1 MTTTDQAVNSLRCT
15 VANFNTLHVNRG
27 FRAGRSLN
35 NPGSCPRRGG
45 NVGTL
50 MTMMEETEMRYK
62 ADITAGALK
71 LPESRLIADLLLH
84 QVDAEG
90 WKDAIVTKN
99 VLQARNPATARRL
112 TTLIRG
118 RLETMGT
125 DLWKLVRDGKGDVAT
140 HAVFAAAVKHS
151 PLLRDFLEIVVSE
164 QYRLFNTA
172 LTNKLWADYL
182 EGCRERDPEMPQWN
196 ETTRRRLRSSVFQML
211 AQAGY
216 IENTR
221 RLKLRTVHIADQ
233 VLRYL
238 KANREEYV
246 LRCIQVAP

>member
-1 MTTTDQAVNSLRCT
+1 M
-15 VANFNTLHVNRG
+15 
-27 FRAGRSLN
+27 RAA
-35 NPGSCPRRGG
+35 GG
-45 NVGTL
+45 
-50 MTMMEETEMRYK
+50 RYK

-71 LPESRLIADLLLH
+71 LPESRLIADLLLR

-99 VLQARNPATARRL
+99 VLQARSPATARRL

-118 RLETMGT
+118 RLETMGP
-125 DLWKLVRDGKGDVAT
+125 DLWKLVRDGKGTVAT

-151 PLLRDFLEIVVSE
+151 PLLGDFLEIVVGE
-164 QYRLFNTA
+164 QYRLFSPA
-172 LTNKLWADYL
+172 LSKKLFADYL
-182 EGCRERDPEMPQWN
+182 EGCRERDPDMPQWN

-221 RLKLRTVHIADQ
+221 STKLQNVHVADQ

-238 KANREEYV
+238 KAHGEEYV
-246 LRCIQVAP
+246 LRCIQVSP